1 MQRGLCRKAYD
12 RRILATPNSIRRPR
26 PATVGLGTNNS
37 IQARL
42 PRRCRLA
49 HHHRRRSNVGIINS
63 LAIDVHG
70 YPHIN
75 YYYDYVPGIRLMS
88 LLIIG
93 VEDTVIAPS
102 GHSS

>member
-1 MQRGLCRKAYD
+1 M
-12 RRILATPNSIRRPR
+12 
-26 PATVGLGTNNS
+26 
-37 IQARL
+37 
-42 PRRCRLA
+42 
-49 HHHRRRSNVGIINS
+49 GIINS